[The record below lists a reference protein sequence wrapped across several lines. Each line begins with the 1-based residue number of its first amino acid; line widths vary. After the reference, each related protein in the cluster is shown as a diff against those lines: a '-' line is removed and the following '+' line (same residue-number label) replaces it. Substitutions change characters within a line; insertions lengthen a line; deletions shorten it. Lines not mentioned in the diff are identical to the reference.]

1 MAAAVLGTIQDD
13 ISEALTQ
20 PWPTLGGAMLNA
32 DARQVGDVVEMW
44 FGAERRA
51 ALRLRSL
58 KVPGPARG
66 PAARPFVTRP
76 ASG

>member
-1 MAAAVLGTIQDD
+1 MTSRPGSRHGWPRSFLGTIQDD

-44 FGAERRA
+44 FGAEHGP

-58 KVPGPARG
+58 KVPDPAG
-66 PAARPFVTRP
+66 W
-76 ASG
+76 S